1 MIIVLA
7 GFMAAGKT
15 TAGKILA
22 AKTGLKFYDSDKEIE
37 KQSGMSVENI
47 FAQKGEEY
55 FRKLEKEIILN
66 LLDEEEDSVMAVGGG
81 AVLDEALRKEL
92 INRTEIFCLDLTA
105 EEVIKRTA
113 DTAEKR
119 PLLKNIDLTEDIKDL
134 MKKREKAYQE
144 LPVHINT
151 EKYSAEEVAEKILK
165 KLKTEK
171 VEIELTEKKSSYPV
185 IISRDLSLRSLN
197 PLLEKIRGR
206 KVFLVADIKV
216 INLHGEVILQQ
227 LKNASNSLTEFYL
240 EGGEKAKDLKNLENA
255 YNLLYENNFSRSDY
269 LLVFGGG
276 TVGDLGALIAST
288 YLRGLKLI
296 QLPTTLISQLDSSV
310 GGKTAVNFRNTKNL
324 IGTFYQPEMVYY
336 SLKWLSTLEERDR
349 RSGTGE
355 IIKYALL
362 AGGNFYQFIKNNKT
376 ELHNLENDFMLEISK
391 KALKLKNH
399 FVSEDVKDRGLRRML
414 NLGHTFG
421 HAVEAAEKFSLA
433 HGEAV
438 AVGLAFTAY
447 VSTKEAKLSEE
458 EFADIIELI
467 SYFNFKLF
475 PSEDIEVDELLFYL
489 THDKKIV
496 NNKQPWILLN
506 GIGKPFVTF
515 DLDAEKIKKYME
527 EYLCRKWQ

>member
-1 MIIVLA
+1 LIIVLA

-15 TAGKILA
+15 TTGKILA

-47 FAQKGEEY
+47 FAQKGEDY

-66 LLDEEEDSVMAVGGG
+66 LLDEKEGFVMAVGGG
-81 AVLDEALRKEL
+81 AVLDKNLRDEL

-105 EEVIKRTA
+105 EEVLKRTA

-119 PLLKNIDLTEDIKDL
+119 PLLKSIDLAEDINDL
-134 MKKREKAYQE
+134 MKKREKSYKE

-151 EKYSAEEVAEKILK
+151 EKYSAEEVAEIIIK

-171 VEIELTEKKSSYPV
+171 VEIHLSEKKSSYPV
-185 IISRDLSLRSLN
+185 LISRDLSLSSLN
-197 PLLEKIRGR
+197 TLLKKIKGR
-206 KVFLVADIKV
+206 KVFLAADTKV
-216 INLHGEVILQQ
+216 INLHGEKILEQINRSASSVSKFF
-227 LKNASNSLTEFYL
+227 LK
-240 EGGEKAKDLKNLENA
+240 GGEQAKDLKNLEKA
-255 YNLLYENNFSRSDY
+255 YDILYDNNFSRSDY
-269 LLVFGGG
+269 VIVFGGG

-296 QLPTTLISQLDSSV
+296 QMPTTIISQLDSSV

-336 SLKWLSTLEERDR
+336 SLKWLSTLEDRDR

-362 AGGNFYQFIKNNKT
+362 AGGEFYNFIKTNRK
-376 ELHNLENDFMLEISK
+376 ELLNLENDFMLEISRRS
-391 KALKLKNH
+391 LKLKNH
-399 FVSEDVKDRGLRRML
+399 FVSEDIKDQGLRRML

-421 HAVEAAEKFSLA
+421 HAVEAAENFKLS

-438 AVGLAFTAY
+438 AVGLAFTAF
-447 VSTKEAKLSEE
+447 VSTKEAKLSQE
-458 EFADIIELI
+458 EFRDIIDLI

-475 PSEDIEVDELLFYL
+475 PSKDIKVDELANYL

-496 NNKQPWILLN
+496 DSRQPWILLN
-506 GIGKPFVTF
+506 GIGHPFVTF
-515 DLDAEKIKKYME
+515 DIDEEKIKKYME

>member
-15 TAGKILA
+15 TTGRILA
-22 AKTGLKFYDSDKEIE
+22 AKTGFKFYDSDKEIE

-47 FAQKGEEY
+47 FAQKGEDY

-66 LLDEEEDSVMAVGGG
+66 LLDKEEDFVMSVGGG
-81 AVLDEALRKEL
+81 AVLDKTLRDKL
-92 INRTEIFCLDLTA
+92 INSTEIFCLDLTA
-105 EEVIKRTA
+105 EEVLKRTA
-113 DTAEKR
+113 DRSEKR
-119 PLLKNIDLTEDIKDL
+119 PLLKNIDLPGDINDL
-134 MKKREKAYQE
+134 MKKRERSYQE

-151 EKYSAEEVAEKILK
+151 KKYSAEEVAEIIIK
-165 KLKTEK
+165 KLKIEK
-171 VEIELTEKKSSYPV
+171 VEIHLSEKKNSYPV
-185 IISRDLSLRSLN
+185 LISSDFSFNSFNTILK
-197 PLLEKIRGR
+197 KIKDR
-206 KVFLVADIKV
+206 KVFLAADIKV
-216 INLHGEVILQQ
+216 INLHGEKILEQFNRSASSVSEFF
-227 LKNASNSLTEFYL
+227 LK
-240 EGGEKAKDLKNLENA
+240 GGEHVKDLKNLEKA
-255 YNLLYENNFSRSDY
+255 YNILYDNNFSRSDY
-269 LLVFGGG
+269 VIVFGGG
-276 TVGDLGALIAST
+276 TIGDLGALIAST

-296 QLPTTLISQLDSSV
+296 QLPTTIISQLDSSV

-336 SLKWLSTLEERDR
+336 SLKWLSTLEDRDR

-362 AGGNFYQFIKNNKT
+362 AGGEFYQLVKANRE
-376 ELHNLENDFMLEISK
+376 ELLDLDDDFMLKISK

-399 FVSEDVKDRGLRRML
+399 FVSEDIKDQGLRRML

-421 HAVEAAEKFSLA
+421 HAVEAAENFEMS

-447 VSTKEAKLSEE
+447 ISTREAELSQKEFE
-458 EFADIIELI
+458 DIIELI

-475 PSEDIEVDELLFYL
+475 PSKDIEVEELADYL

-496 NNKQPWILLN
+496 DSRQPWILLN
-506 GIGKPFVTF
+506 GIGNPFVTF
-515 DLDAEKIKKYME
+515 DIGQEKIKKYME